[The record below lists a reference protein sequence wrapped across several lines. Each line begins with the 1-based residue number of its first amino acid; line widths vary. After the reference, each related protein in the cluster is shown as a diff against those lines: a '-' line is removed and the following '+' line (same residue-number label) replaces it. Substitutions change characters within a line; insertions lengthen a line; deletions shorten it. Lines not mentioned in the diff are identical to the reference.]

1 MGSTSASILRERGIL
16 VLRCPLVVFARY
28 LPLVTTQR
36 TYARPQNSPANVVS
50 PTLLQFVLLSM
61 LLHLLLVVLFGNSP
75 SGSARRG
82 DGWLGPLDVT
92 LRQLSPERGS
102 GFTWAPGADTNLP
115 GTALLRRLDG
125 STTAPAAAQPQEN
138 AAARVA
144 PQEPARTAPSEPVP
158 LPVPVPAS
166 TDTSESV
173 PEVSLSRRPLPA
185 ESLPRLDR
193 NAPEEVD
200 KPLMPPAV
208 STPPISPPRA
218 EKEIVPPVVSPQ
230 REVAMPPMAP
240 IAPIERVAPRT
251 IERQFAPPVELRP
264 REVPIA
270 PPTPPLELKAR
281 EEPSPV
287 VPPAV
292 LPAAPAA
299 PVKIEQEQAP
309 AVEVKPRDIP
319 MQPLAPVER
328 FAPPKM
334 ERSFVP
340 PVETAAPARVAPT
353 PARVLQPESQPV
365 SPPTT
370 QPMPSKESVEIAPAR
385 ERAVPA
391 VTPGKSQQVTAPARV
406 ESPTGGELPRLRL
419 GAPDVDEE
427 VFRSRR
433 DGVVPT
439 PEPTGT
445 PGVTAESL
453 RKSATRV
460 ISREGSGS
468 SGVLNFVPPPP
479 QERKDSLAEGIAKAA
494 KPDCRTAYAGM
505 GLLAVVPLV
514 ASTVGNGGCRW

>member
-1 MGSTSASILRERGIL
+1 MGSTSPTHIR
-16 VLRCPLVVFARY
+16 
-28 LPLVTTQR
+28 
-36 TYARPQNSPANVVS
+36 NSPADVVS
-50 PTLLQFVLLSM
+50 PTLLQFVFLSM
-61 LLHLLLVVLFGNSP
+61 LLHLLLVVLFGNTP
-75 SGSARRG
+75 SGSSRRG

-125 STTAPAAAQPQEN
+125 STTAPAAIPPQEK
-138 AAARVA
+138 ALAPAAPQPAARA
-144 PQEPARTAPSEPVP
+144 AQSEPAPPPT
-158 LPVPVPAS
+158 PAS
-166 TDTSESV
+166 TDASESV
-173 PEVSLSRRPLPA
+173 PEISITRRPLPA

-200 KPLMPPAV
+200 KPLLSPARP
-208 STPPISPPRA
+208 TPTISPPRA
-218 EKEIVPPVVSPQ
+218 EKEIVSPVTPPQ
-230 REVAMPPMAP
+230 REVEMPPMAP

-251 IERQFAPPVELRP
+251 LERQLAPPLELRP

-270 PPTPPLELKAR
+270 PPTPPVELKAR
-281 EEPSPV
+281 EEPAPV
-287 VPPAV
+287 APPIA
-292 LPAAPAA
+292 PTAPA
-299 PVKIEQEQAP
+299 KIEQEQAP
-309 AVEVKPRDIP
+309 AVEVKPRDVP

-328 FAPPKM
+328 FAPPKI

-340 PVETAAPARVAPT
+340 PMETAAPARVVPT
-353 PARVLQPESQPV
+353 PEPETRPV

-370 QPMPSKESVEIAPAR
+370 QPMPSRESVEIAPAR
-385 ERAVPA
+385 ERAAPA
-391 VTPGKSQQVTAPARV
+391 ATPGKAAPTQTPAQSPAR
-406 ESPTGGELPRLRL
+406 TGTPAGAELPRLRL

-433 DGVVPT
+433 DVVTPA
-439 PEPTGT
+439 PEPAGT

-460 ISREGSGS
+460 ITREGSGS

-479 QERKDSLAEGIAKAA
+479 ERKDSLADGIAKAA